1 MQLPTVLALA
11 APAARPE
18 ARSFATA
25 SVLGTVAIGFDLL
38 QPWPLAIAVD
48 HAIAGA
54 PLFGWS
60 PSAVLVTAAAALV
73 VLSAVLGLVDMGAEL
88 AAERAAERVGARLRQ
103 RVFERAM
110 TLSLRWH
117 DEHRSGELLSR
128 LTTDVGRILD
138 ALVAVA
144 ATLVPDAVR
153 LVAVLGVLW
162 TVDPALALVGLTVV
176 PLLAW
181 FAVRQR
187 GRVKDTQTRARAASG
202 RFSALSADLIRN
214 VRAVQA
220 FGGAGR
226 TAASFGRGNRALREA
241 NLQAVST
248 EARWSPIA
256 DVVLAIGSGLVLVV
270 GGLRTVDGA
279 MTTGEMLVVLS
290 YLGALYSPVR
300 GLARLTGVLAKATAS
315 AARLDAVLHSDAELP
330 QPARPMP
337 VPLRPQVIRFER
349 VGFGYGARR
358 VLAGFDL
365 EIHAG
370 ETVCLFGPSGIG
382 KSTVL
387 HLLLRLYDV
396 DTGAIRIDGHDV
408 RRFAVDALRSA
419 IAFVPQDPWLFDAS
433 IADNIGYGAAAPT
446 RHGIDAAARAARVDG
461 FAARL
466 PAGYDTVVGEGG
478 LRLSGGERRR
488 VALARAAIS
497 DAPIVVL
504 DEPTAS
510 LDAHAAAGVVTAIR
524 RATAGRTVL
533 LVTHD
538 RDLAALADRVV
549 PLGHAGSVEPTA
561 VLTRVG
567 RG

>member
-1 MQLPTVLALA
+1 MHPPTVLAVA

-18 ARSFATA
+18 ARAFAAA
-25 SVLGTVAIGFDLL
+25 SALGTVAIGLDLL
-38 QPWPLAIAVD
+38 RPWPLAIAVD
-48 HAIAGA
+48 HAIGGA

-60 PSAVLVTAAAALV
+60 ASTVLVSAALALV
-73 VLSAVLGLVDMGAEL
+73 VLSALSGLVDLVSEVV
-88 AAERAAERVGARLRQ
+88 AERAAERTGARLRQ
-103 RVFERAM
+103 RLFDHAM
-110 TLSLRWH
+110 NLSLRWH

-144 ATLVPDAVR
+144 AALVPDAVR
-153 LVAVLGVLW
+153 LVVVLGVLW
-162 TVDPALALVGLTVV
+162 VVDPVLALVGLVVV
-176 PLLAW
+176 PLLAG

-187 GRVKDTQTRARAASG
+187 SRVKAAQTRARTESG

-220 FGGAGR
+220 FGR
-226 TAASFGRGNRALREA
+226 TDRTGSAFGRRNRILREA
-241 NLQAVST
+241 NIDAVST

-256 DVVLAIGSGLVLVV
+256 DVVLATGSGLVLVV
-270 GGLRTVDGA
+270 GGLRTVHGA
-279 MTTGEMLVVLS
+279 MTTGELLVVLS
-290 YLGALYSPVR
+290 YLTALYAPVR
-300 GLARLTGVLAKATAS
+300 GLARLAGVLAKSTAS
-315 AARLDAVLHSDAELP
+315 AERLDAVLRSDAELR
-330 QPARPMP
+330 QPAHPTP
-337 VPLRPQVIRFER
+337 VPLRPQLIRFDR
-349 VGFGYGARR
+349 VGFGYGTRR
-358 VLAGFDL
+358 VLAHFDL
-365 EIHAG
+365 DVRAG

-396 DTGAIRIDGHDV
+396 DTGAITIDGHDV
-408 RRFAVDALRSA
+408 RAFTTLGLRSA

-433 IADNIGYGAAAPT
+433 VADNIGYGTAHPT
-446 RHGIDAAARAARVDG
+446 RHGIEAAARAALVDR
-461 FAARL
+461 FAGQL

-478 LRLSGGERRR
+478 VRLSGGERRR

-510 LDAHAAAGVVTAIR
+510 LDAAAAAGVIGAIR
-524 RATAGRTVL
+524 RSTVGRTVL

-549 PLGHAGSVEPTA
+549 FLDHAGQAEPTA
-561 VLTRVG
+561 VLTRAG